1 MIKKNL
7 KRWCICA
14 FIICLVLFGASCKK
28 CKEDG
33 ENPTPDPNITDKD
46 KCPGCNAEGVTHE
59 KCPTCG
65 GYVCVGDHNH
75 SGKKYDNETDTLVFS
90 TQDLDKVFNPFF
102 STSATDSNVIG
113 FTQIGMLGNDKDGK
127 PVWGDE
133 HPVVVKDLEQV
144 TVGVK
149 DDGQTTTY
157 KFVLKNNVR
166 FSNGSYL
173 TIKDVLFNLYVYL
186 DPVYTGSSTIY
197 STDIVG
203 LKAYRT
209 QIADEE
215 EQKNFK
221 KQFEI
226 QAKARIDALTD
237 AAVYVFDNH
246 DYVDGAEE
254 FKQFLTDYLN
264 ELDEDSKKTYA
275 NIVADFEKACALFKE
290 ELQNDFS
297 NAKDSYDSITFSD
310 ENGKVYKDLLTTNVE
325 AFLYNEGYL
334 NWNKKDAKLESTFTN
349 DPTELKSWTEE
360 KAIQM
365 IYEDKIPNDIEE
377 IVTYWNTASKLN
389 EYLQNI
395 IMEEYYKGS
404 TRQFPNISGIQFA
417 NRTESVI
424 VNGVTYD
431 VPTYNADGS
440 VASGYEVLTITIN
453 NVDPKAIWNFSF
465 GVAPMYYYSDAEH
478 IAKFD
483 FVSNFGVE
491 YSSPDFMSQVV
502 GNPDKNSVP
511 VGAGPYAASRN
522 AGGIDNVKGS
532 EFYNLGIVHFERN
545 PYYVM
550 GPAKIKKMRL
560 KVVPAN
566 QMLSSLYQGEV
577 DFVEPNAKP
586 ETISELNNKISDGIG
601 NKSVQTA
608 GYGYIGIN
616 AGKVPDIAVRQA
628 IMHTMNTQLC
638 VDYYKSTA
646 EAIHRSMSK
655 SSWAYPDG
663 CTAYYPYIGGVIPED
678 LEVVNPDYYAFVL
691 EKGKAPGDKFTKAE
705 QQEFLRRLVEDKAGY
720 ILNGNGVY
728 QKGNHILKYTFTV
741 AGEETDHPAWQ
752 AMFNS
757 SEILNEI
764 GFQINVTTDS
774 NALKKLSQGALTVWA
789 AAWGSTIDPDM
800 YQVYHKESNATSV
813 LNWGYKQILQ
823 NVGGKYD
830 VENELI
836 NQLSD
841 LIDQA
846 RQTTNEDERRILY
859 SAALDIVMELAI
871 ELPTYQRDDLFAYNT
886 NRIDVNSLTPS
897 GELSAYKGLTSD
909 IHKVSFV
916 VQ

>member
-1 MIKKNL
+1 MTIKKNF

-28 CKEDG
+28 CK
-33 ENPTPDPNITDKD
+33 K
-46 KCPGCNAEGVTHE
+46 
-59 KCPTCG
+59 CG
-65 GYVCVGDHNH
+65 GNDGPADD
-75 SGKKYDNETDTLVFS
+75 KKYYNNETDTLVFS
-90 TQDLDKVFNPFF
+90 TQELDKVFNPFF

-113 FTQIGMLGNDKDGK
+113 FTQIGMIGNDKNGK
-127 PVWGDE
+127 PVWGDDQ
-133 HPVVVKDLEQV
+133 PVVVKDLEQV

-149 DDGQTTTY
+149 DVDQTTTY

-203 LKAYRT
+203 LKEYRT
-209 QIADEE
+209 QTADEE

-221 KQFEI
+221 KQFEVKAIARI
-226 QAKARIDALTD
+226 QALKDATRAIYDEHTYVED
-237 AAVYVFDNH
+237 ADEFKTFLQE
-246 DYVDGAEE
+246 YVDARPE
-254 FKQFLTDYLN
+254 N
-264 ELDEDSKKTYA
+264 EKTTYE
-275 NIVADFEKACALFKE
+275 NIVKDFEKACALFKE
-290 ELQNDFS
+290 ELQNDLS
-297 NAKDSYDSITFSD
+297 NAKDSYESIAFSD
-310 ENGKVYKDLLTTNVE
+310 ESGKVYKPLTTNVE

-334 NWNKKDAKLESTFTN
+334 SWNKKDAKLESTFTN

-360 KAIQM
+360 QAIEN
-365 IYEDKIPNDIEE
+365 IYADKVPDDIEE
-377 IVTYWNTASKLN
+377 IISYWNTAITLN
-389 EYLQNI
+389 EYLQNTA
-395 IMEEYYKGS
+395 MEEYYKGS
-404 TRQFPNISGIQFA
+404 DRAFPNISGIQFA
-417 NRTESVI
+417 NRTESVT
-424 VNGVTYD
+424 VNGVTYG

-440 VASGYEVLTITIN
+440 VASGNEVLTITIK

-483 FVSNFGVE
+483 YVSNFGVE
-491 YSSPDFMSQVV
+491 YSSPDFMTNVV
-502 GNPDKNSVP
+502 GNPDKNAVP

-522 AGGIDNVKGS
+522 AGGIDGVLPS
-532 EFYNLGIVHFERN
+532 EFYSLGIVHFERN

-566 QMLSSLYQGEV
+566 QMLNSLYQGEV

-586 ETISELNNKISDGIG
+586 ETISELNAKVDQGIG
-601 NKSVQTA
+601 NKPIQTA

-638 VDYYKSTA
+638 VDYYKTTA
-646 EAIHRSMSK
+646 QPIYRSMSK

-663 CTAYYPYIGGVIPED
+663 CTPYYPYIGGAIPED
-678 LEVVNPDYYAFVL
+678 LTVVNPDYAEFVI
-691 EKGKAPGDKFTKAE
+691 EKGKKAGDTFSKEE
-705 QQEFLRRLVEDKAGY
+705 QQEFLKRLVEGKAGY
-720 ILNGNGVY
+720 TINGNGVY
-728 QKGNHILKYTFTV
+728 QKGSNILKYTFTV
-741 AGEETDHPAWQ
+741 AGEEADHPAWQ

-757 SEILNEI
+757 SEILNEL

-800 YQVYHKESNATSV
+800 YQVYHKDSNATSV

-830 VENELI
+830 YEIELI
-836 NQLSD
+836 NNLSE
-841 LIDQA
+841 LIDAA
-846 RQTTNEDERRILY
+846 RQTTLEEERKPLY
-859 SAALDIVMELAI
+859 SDALNIVMQLAI

-897 GELSAYKGLTSD
+897 GELSAYKDLTSD

-916 VQ
+916 VK

>member
-1 MIKKNL
+1 MTIKKNF

-28 CKEDG
+28 CKKCSG
-33 ENPTPDPNITDKD
+33 E
-46 KCPGCNAEGVTHE
+46 EE
-59 KCPTCG
+59 QEE
-65 GYVCVGDHNH
+65 
-75 SGKKYDNETDTLVFS
+75 GKKYYNNETDTLVFS
-90 TQDLDKVFNPFF
+90 TQELDKVFNPFF

-113 FTQIGMLGNDKDGK
+113 FTQIGMIGNDKKGN
-127 PVWGDE
+127 PVWGDDQ
-133 HPVVVKDLEQV
+133 PVVVKDLEQV
-144 TVGVK
+144 TVGEK
-149 DDGQTTTY
+149 DINQTTTY
-157 KFVLKNNVR
+157 KFVLKSNVR

-203 LKAYRT
+203 LKEYRT
-209 QIADEE
+209 QTADEN
-215 EQKNFK
+215 EQKEFK

-226 QAKARIDALTD
+226 IAKTRIDALKD
-237 AAVYVFDNH
+237 AASTIYEEHTYVADEN
-246 DYVDGAEE
+246 E
-254 FKQFLTDYLN
+254 FKEFLQEYIDANPGSGT
-264 ELDEDSKKTYA
+264 SK
-275 NIVADFEKACALFKE
+275 IMQDFNKACELFKKELE
-290 ELQNDFS
+290 EDYS
-297 NAKDSYDSITFSD
+297 SSIDSYDSIIFTD
-310 ENGKVYKDLLTTNVE
+310 EDGQIHKDLLTTDVE

-334 NWNKKDAKLESTFTN
+334 TWNKKDAKLESVFTN
-349 DPTELKSWTEE
+349 DPAELKKWTKEQ
-360 KAIQM
+360 AIEQ
-365 IYEDKIPNDIEE
+365 IYIDKIPDDVEE
-377 IVTYWNTASKLN
+377 IITYWKTSAALD
-389 EYLQNI
+389 EYLQNTA
-395 IMEEYYKGS
+395 MKEYYGNSERK
-404 TRQFPNISGIQFA
+404 FPNISGIQFA
-417 NRTESVI
+417 NRTESVT

-440 VASGYEVLTITIN
+440 VASGNEVLSITIK

-491 YSSPDFMSQVV
+491 YSDTDFMNDVV
-502 GNPDKNSVP
+502 GNPDKNAVP

-522 AGGIDNVKGS
+522 AGGIDGIKPS
-532 EFYNLGIVHFERN
+532 EFYQLGIVHFERN

-566 QMLSSLYQGEV
+566 QMLNSLYQGEV

-586 ETISELNNKISDGIG
+586 DTIEELNNKIDEGIG
-601 NKSVQTA
+601 NQSVQTA

-616 AGKVPDIAVRQA
+616 AGKVPDIKVRQA

-638 VDYYKSTA
+638 VDYYKTTA
-646 EAIHRSMSK
+646 QPIHRSMSK

-663 CTAYYPYIGGVIPED
+663 CTPYYPYIGGKIPED
-678 LEVVNPDYYAFVL
+678 LTVVNPDYSQYVTD
-691 EKGKAPGDKFTKAE
+691 KGKKPGDEFTVEE
-705 QQEFLRRLVEDKAGY
+705 QHEFIRRLVEDAGY
-720 ILNGNGVY
+720 HLGGNGVY
-728 QKGNHILKYTFTV
+728 TKGSNVLKYTFTV

-757 SEILNEI
+757 SEILNKC
-764 GFQINVTTDS
+764 GFQIDVTTDS

-800 YQVYHKESNATSV
+800 YQVYHKDSKATSV

-823 NVGGKYD
+823 NAGGKYN

-836 NQLSD
+836 NQLSE
-841 LIDQA
+841 LIDAA
-846 RQTTNEDERRILY
+846 RQTTLEEERKPLY
-859 SAALDIVMELAI
+859 SDALNIVMQLAI
-871 ELPTYQRDDLFAYNT
+871 ELPTYQRDDLFAYNK
-886 NRIDVNSLTPS
+886 NRIDVNSLTPE